1 MALLNILESGD
12 EVIASAGLF
21 GGTIDLFGDLE
32 PFGIVTRYVNK
43 VTADEIEP
51 LINEKTKAVFAELI
65 GNPGLEIADL
75 DAVSSLFIHTVFRSL
90 STAQRQLR
98 ILFSRLNTVPIS
110 LFIPRQSTLT
120 AAEIQSAE

>member
-1 MALLNILESGD
+1 M
-12 EVIASAGLF
+12 
-21 GGTIDLFGDLE
+21 FGDLE

-43 VTADEIEP
+43 VTAEEIEP

-75 DAVSSLFIHTVFRSL
+75 DAVSELVHSHGVPLIID
-90 STAQRQLR
+90 STTATPYLIQPFEHGR
-98 ILFSRLNTVPIS
+98 TS